1 MLINFVSWYNVPF
14 LLLNSWELQAKL
26 FDGEAAAGP
35 VPALFSEDAA
45 SSTEALRSNPKKAH
59 QDLQR
64 AAKIFMMPETVEL
77 TEALAI
83 MKRPR

>member
-1 MLINFVSWYNVPF
+1 MFRDNVPV
-14 LLLNSWELQAKL
+14 LLLDAWELQAKL
-26 FDGEAAAGP
+26 FDGETAAGP

-64 AAKIFMMPETVEL
+64 AAKIFMMPETVDL
-77 TEALAI
+77 AEALAI
-83 MKRPR
+83 DKRPR